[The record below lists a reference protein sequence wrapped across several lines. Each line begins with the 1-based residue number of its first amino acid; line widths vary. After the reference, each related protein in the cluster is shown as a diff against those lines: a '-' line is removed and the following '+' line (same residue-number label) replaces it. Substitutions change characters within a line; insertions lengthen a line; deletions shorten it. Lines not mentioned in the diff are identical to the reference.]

1 MSRTILLI
9 RPRPVDGLPAH
20 VDPQRDFLF
29 VREHLTQTWPDT
41 LSVTEL
47 DEFDLIQ
54 RLYAARSAIEIL
66 LAAVRPREGVRT

>member
-29 VREHLTQTWPDT
+29 VKDHVSQTWPDT
-41 LSVTEL
+41 IAVVEL